1 MTAIENGRGIKT
13 SNTMKIIRTVIAVV
27 FFALA
32 IVLGMLAAKSENLIL
47 WLLSIA
53 AISVAIMVDD
63 NKNRDR

>member
-1 MTAIENGRGIKT
+1 
-13 SNTMKIIRTVIAVV
+13 MKVIRTIIAAV
-27 FFALA
+27 FFSAA